1 MSDIIQIHYDELE
14 DIRKL
19 FADLEADVQKTRQ
32 AIVAN
37 IQELI
42 PNGWEGEQASA
53 FNIEMEND
61 ILPGFDRLSTALT
74 RGAEALQRVAQVFTH
89 AEEQVRG
96 GSGVGAGGME
106 IPTNIPPP
114 AGGFSF
120 MAANLVEGEIEVEG
134 IAVPD
139 GEHSTGHV
147 NDWANHIL
155 NNPKDANRI
164 FESNF
169 GDPKAIEL
177 MRQMAGW
184 AENAQSDPRA
194 GQAYAAAL
202 EMHKEL
208 FNTYDETM
216 KRRFIN
222 NIANMEGPGAGRLK
236 ADTVDFLLGK
246 FDGKPNV
253 ATKLEYARGL
263 AHILNGSDSGKM
275 LEYMVTNPQHERNVR
290 KLFATTMENFPGY
303 GKLAVGNALGNAAVE
318 IARQTASADP
328 ESANKMANRLGR
340 IVANAETSLYDLQ
353 QYNKSS
359 GGPSTEHG
367 AAILRSSMSAVDTL
381 TGGVSSPVTS
391 VLKKGVDMLEAYELK
406 NAPKG
411 APDPRIVL
419 RKGLSDLVTQAY
431 YTQIDPK
438 GTKGGSARVQDQ
450 VETFRTNVFKGRE
463 ETWREMEILRQT
475 PLEGI

>member
-1 MSDIIQIHYDELE
+1 
-14 DIRKL
+14 
-19 FADLEADVQKTRQ
+19 
-32 AIVAN
+32 
-37 IQELI
+37 
-42 PNGWEGEQASA
+42 
-53 FNIEMEND
+53 
-61 ILPGFDRLSTALT
+61 
-74 RGAEALQRVAQVFTH
+74 
-89 AEEQVRG
+89 
-96 GSGVGAGGME
+96 
-106 IPTNIPPP
+106 
-114 AGGFSF
+114 
-120 MAANLVEGEIEVEG
+120 
-134 IAVPD
+134 
-139 GEHSTGHV
+139 
-147 NDWANHIL
+147 
-155 NNPKDANRI
+155 
-164 FESNF
+164 
-169 GDPKAIEL
+169 
-177 MRQMAGW
+177 
-184 AENAQSDPRA
+184 
-194 GQAYAAAL
+194 
-202 EMHKEL
+202 
-208 FNTYDETM
+208 
-216 KRRFIN
+216 
-222 NIANMEGPGAGRLK
+222 
-236 ADTVDFLLGK
+236 
-246 FDGKPNV
+246 
-253 ATKLEYARGL
+253 
-263 AHILNGSDSGKM
+263 M

-290 KLFATTMENFPGY
+290 KLFATTMENFSGY

-340 IVANAETSLYDLQ
+340 IIANAETSLYDLQ